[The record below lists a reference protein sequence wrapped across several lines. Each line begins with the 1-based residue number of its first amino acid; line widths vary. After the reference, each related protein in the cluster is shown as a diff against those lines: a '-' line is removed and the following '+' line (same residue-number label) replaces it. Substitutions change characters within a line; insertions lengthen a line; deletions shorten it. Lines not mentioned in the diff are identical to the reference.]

1 MILKYIPLDEG
12 MMIMDEAIVKAKKII
27 EGYPE
32 TKFSGEEYQSS
43 NEKTMQLYEKFRNS
57 LEESI
62 FSTLS
67 PDLLLW
73 CSYSQMQTSFLGQ
86 LGKVLPTLVNKQGAN
101 LLREFVVIW
110 SNYKLMARWLC
121 RFFEYLDRF
130 FIPQHIELESLNGIS
145 FSCFRDLVFKKLYCR
160 LIEAALTLI
169 NQEREGQQIDCVLL
183 KNVLDIFVEI
193 SDYKGANYYEDFERI
208 MLTEISGYYSRL
220 ASEWLLYDS
229 SAEYVQKVFWC
240 LNREKQRARQ
250 YLHPDTEV
258 KIVQVVRYH
267 LLDQIANKLM
277 EKRQAENSGMVTDYQ
292 CTYLLQVLLVV
303 FGEAILLDH
312 LVGLELE
319 VSGSWSIIIRICE
332 IVTFSLGSVGGVARR
347 IHSHCIEAPFKAKIP
362 QVHTYLIVLTPTE
375 LWCAVN
381 GFPPHRTMPRN
392 WALSVL
398 NYHEVKEPWIL
409 CSPGNIVEMCW
420 HVPSRGKFFNITR
433 RMALDANGKF
443 STYMLNLF

>member
-32 TKFSGEEYQSS
+32 TKFSGEEYQSCILKS
-43 NEKTMQLYEKFRNS
+43 FVLAFSRLALVVLIFPNADLFFRTAR
-57 LEESI
+57 E
-62 FSTLS
+62 
-67 PDLLLW
+67 
-73 CSYSQMQTSFLGQ
+73 G
-86 LGKVLPTLVNKQGAN
+86 VLPTLVNKQGAN

-160 LIEAALTLI
+160 LIEAALTLVISMCLPMVKILVSLLVEFGSVQFYMQI

-183 KNVLDIFVEI
+183 KNGLDIFVEI
-193 SDYKGANYYEDFERI
+193 SDYKGVNYYEDFERI

-220 ASEWLLYDS
+220 ASEWLLHDS

-292 CTYLLQVLLVV
+292 VPINLQMSNFV
-303 FGEAILLDH
+303 
-312 LVGLELE
+312 
-319 VSGSWSIIIRICE
+319 
-332 IVTFSLGSVGGVARR
+332 IVA
-347 IHSHCIEAPFKAKIP
+347 
-362 QVHTYLIVLTPTE
+362 
-375 LWCAVN
+375 
-381 GFPPHRTMPRN
+381 
-392 WALSVL
+392 
-398 NYHEVKEPWIL
+398 
-409 CSPGNIVEMCW
+409 
-420 HVPSRGKFFNITR
+420 
-433 RMALDANGKF
+433 
-443 STYMLNLF
+443 